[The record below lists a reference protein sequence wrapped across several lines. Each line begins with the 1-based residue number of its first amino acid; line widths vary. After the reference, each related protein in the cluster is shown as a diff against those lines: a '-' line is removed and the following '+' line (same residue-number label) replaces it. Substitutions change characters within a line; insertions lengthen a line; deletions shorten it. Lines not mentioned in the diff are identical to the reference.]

1 VIYLMKDYGVVK
13 KISTLTL
20 KHLNI
25 CFQYHQIYNYILLLV
40 ITTLDSIIG
49 IYNLYICLCS
59 IRIIK
64 LILWYSI
71 TPHLEKRFN
80 KVFNTGPVELISR
93 RNVHFV
99 TINSMA
105 MEMDGCFLCHA
116 AKLKLNEIS
125 SKLKDL
131 YFPKIY
137 WTNMH
142 KFWLF

>member
-1 VIYLMKDYGVVK
+1 MIYLMKDYGVVK
-13 KISTLTL
+13 KISTRML

-25 CFQYHQIYNYILLLV
+25 CFQYHQIYNYMLLLV
-40 ITTLDSIIG
+40 IMILDSIIG
-49 IYNLYICLCS
+49 INNSSICLCL

-80 KVFNTGPVELISR
+80 KVFNTGPVEIISI

-105 MEMDGCFLCHA
+105 MEMDGCFLCYT

-125 SKLKDL
+125 SMLKD
-131 YFPKIY
+131 II
-137 WTNMH
+137 
-142 KFWLF
+142 LFS